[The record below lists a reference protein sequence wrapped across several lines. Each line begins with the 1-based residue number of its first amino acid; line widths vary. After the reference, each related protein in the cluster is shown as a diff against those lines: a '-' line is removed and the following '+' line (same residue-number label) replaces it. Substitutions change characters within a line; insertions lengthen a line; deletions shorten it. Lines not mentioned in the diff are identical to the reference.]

1 MRRHPRALP
10 GARRLPGTLVCMEPS
25 THRTPEYSRLW
36 LGVAAGVVAVVALA
50 GLLALEFFVFGPK
63 AKGSLRWAIW
73 VAAFPAYFLLQFFAE
88 AVLEGFLGA
97 TSTVVKAIPFVLLA
111 LFYVAYFVVVA

>member
-1 MRRHPRALP
+1 
-10 GARRLPGTLVCMEPS
+10 MEPS
-25 THRTPEYSRLW
+25 THRTREYSRLW
-36 LGVAAGVVAVVALA
+36 LGVAAGVVAVVALT